1 MMGMKLQGGFGPM
14 IPKVDAYGNPLPRDP
29 MWNRLG
35 VWRREKI
42 VEKDDEVLEP
52 VPEATVKPKLGIVEA
67 EPRTKKIGRPKS
79 DKPKPWDGTGL
90 SKSEYYRKKSK
101 GEV

>member
-1 MMGMKLQGGFGPM
+1 M
-14 IPKVDAYGNPLPRDP
+14 IPKVDAYGNPFPRNP

-35 VWRREKI
+35 PVVRRENA
-42 VEKDDEVLEP
+42 VEKDDRILEP
-52 VPEATVKPKLGIVEA
+52 APESTVKPKLEA
-67 EPRTKKIGRPKS
+67 AKSEKKIGRPKS

>member
-1 MMGMKLQGGFGPM
+1 M
-14 IPKVDAYGNPLPRDP
+14 IPKVDAYGNSLPRNP

-35 VWRREKI
+35 PVVMRENA
-42 VEKDDEVLEP
+42 VEKGDRILGP
-52 VPEATVKPKLGIVEA
+52 APEATVESKLEAAKVE
-67 EPRTKKIGRPKS
+67 KKIGRPKS

-101 GEV
+101 EGSGG

>member
-1 MMGMKLQGGFGPM
+1 M
-14 IPKVDAYGNPLPRDP
+14 IPKVDAYGNPLPRNP

-35 VWRREKI
+35 PVVRGENA
-42 VEKDDEVLEP
+42 VEKDDRILEP
-52 VPEATVKPKLGIVEA
+52 APEVTVKPKLEA
-67 EPRTKKIGRPKS
+67 VKAEKKIGRPKS
-79 DKPKPWDGTGL
+79 DKPRPWDGTGL

>member
-1 MMGMKLQGGFGPM
+1 MKWG
-14 IPKVDAYGNPLPRDP
+14 
-29 MWNRLG
+29 RLG
-35 VWRREKI
+35 MEVGTKSLHDPFEEKPRSFQKVRTMI
-42 VEKDDEVLEP
+42 EEEEILRT
-52 VPEATVKPKLGIVEA
+52 VPEATVKPKLEA
-67 EPRTKKIGRPKS
+67 VKTEKKIGRPKS